1 MIADNILWYGKV
13 VLEVKDSDKE
23 TKALMNF
30 NKMVTEDERLD
41 NLIIPI
47 RDGLMVAR
55 KK

>member
-1 MIADNILWYGKV
+1 MKAI
-13 VLEVKDSDKE
+13 VLDVKDSDKE
-23 TKALMNF
+23 TKAIMNF

-41 NLIIPI
+41 NLIIPL